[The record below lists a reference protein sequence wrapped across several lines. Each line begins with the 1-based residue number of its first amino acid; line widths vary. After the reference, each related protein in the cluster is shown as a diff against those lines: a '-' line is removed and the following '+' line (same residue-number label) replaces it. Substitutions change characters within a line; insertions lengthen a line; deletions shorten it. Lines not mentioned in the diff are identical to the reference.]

1 MFYPVAVVFIASGVM
16 AWMILLVIP
25 RFKEVVSGMTGGQA
39 LLAITTLIL
48 NIGDIAQHNE
58 TLVAIAMTAII

>member
-25 RFKEVVSGMTGGQA
+25 RFKEVFSGMTGGQA

-58 TLVAIAMTAII
+58 TIVAIAMTAII